1 MKRLQDTS
9 HVLHHAFIYDNYI
22 YVQHGTWAH
31 YFQPPLNASRVLL
44 QPSIQASLS
53 NAPCKTE
60 LKVFFWLA
68 GHACKSAQTSFFSRN
83 FSPFTRTRGM
93 YCRTSFLH
101 CQHENKIS
109 PCHCISCHRKSTEQE
124 NDSQYKLCM
133 LISVF
138 FKNSVSAN
146 HSDFLCDRKVN
157 LSYSELRGEKFT
169 HIKSQIAYLL
179 NMTFDLIALLD
190 KNLNYLK
197 LQTSIKWKMSDTE
210 WQLMVGNK

>member
-1 MKRLQDTS
+1 
-9 HVLHHAFIYDNYI
+9 
-22 YVQHGTWAH
+22 
-31 YFQPPLNASRVLL
+31 
-44 QPSIQASLS
+44 
-53 NAPCKTE
+53 
-60 LKVFFWLA
+60 
-68 GHACKSAQTSFFSRN
+68 
-83 FSPFTRTRGM
+83 
-93 YCRTSFLH
+93 
-101 CQHENKIS
+101 
-109 PCHCISCHRKSTEQE
+109 
-124 NDSQYKLCM
+124 M